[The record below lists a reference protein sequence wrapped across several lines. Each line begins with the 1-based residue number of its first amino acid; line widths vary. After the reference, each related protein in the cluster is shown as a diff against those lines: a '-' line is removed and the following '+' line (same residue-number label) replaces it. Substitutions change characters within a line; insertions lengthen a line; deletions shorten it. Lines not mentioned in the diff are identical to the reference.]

1 MDISPQMIENIGYL
15 GSLLSCITF
24 IPQVYQSWKSK
35 SVGDLS
41 FLMILIVI
49 TSTLV
54 WLVYGY
60 FVKSGPVLM
69 ANTIVFLL
77 SVTLLYFKLTFKK
90 PNSN

>member
-1 MDISPQMIENIGYL
+1 MDITPQVINYIGYL
-15 GSLLSCITF
+15 GSFLSCITF

-49 TSTLV
+49 TSTMV

-60 FVKSGPVLM
+60 FVNSGPVMM
-69 ANTIVFLL
+69 ANTVVLAL
-77 SVTLLYFKLTFKK
+77 SLMLLYFKLTFKK
-90 PNSN
+90 K